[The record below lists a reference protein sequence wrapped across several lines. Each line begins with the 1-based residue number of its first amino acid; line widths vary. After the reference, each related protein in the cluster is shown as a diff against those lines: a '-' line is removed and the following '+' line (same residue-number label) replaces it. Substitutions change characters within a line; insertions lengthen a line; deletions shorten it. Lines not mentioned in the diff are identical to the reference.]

1 MSSFCLGLAEIIVEM
16 DEAETR
22 VLMRDEQLRF
32 LGDFILD
39 GVDRPLGGQIAR
51 AGCLKPR
58 QRIAETEGGGGFNPF
73 ERIDDKAAEE
83 QLESLV
89 LGIKR
94 VRRDAAARNASA
106 ALLCVP
112 TNLTLEQCSAIP
124 PPHVSCP
131 HQSSN
136 ASSGGHEPFKTA
148 DQPGVTGPPQKPHH
162 RKRRSS
168 DGEGAPE
175 PGILPHKCPKCAS
188 EREEN
193 LRHRQHILHIIVK
206 IVK

>member
-1 MSSFCLGLAEIIVEM
+1 M

-22 VLMRDEQLRF
+22 VLMRDDQLRF
-32 LGDFILD
+32 LGDFIL
-39 GVDRPLGGQIAR
+39 GGLDRPLGGQIAR

-73 ERIDDKAAEE
+73 ERIDDKEAEE

-106 ALLCVP
+106 PLLCVP

-124 PPHVSCP
+124 PPHVSCS
-131 HQSSN
+131 HQSFN
-136 ASSGGHEPFKTA
+136 ASSGGHEPPFKTA
-148 DQPGVTGPPQKPHH
+148 GQHAGVTSSSQREKPH
-162 RKRRSS
+162 RRRRRSS
-168 DGEGAPE
+168 GGAGAPE
-175 PGILPHKCPKCAS
+175 PGILPHNCPKCAT
-188 EREEN
+188 EREES
-193 LRHRQHILHIIVK
+193 LRHRQHILHMIVK